1 MSLAN
6 TNEHHQHQS
15 YIYNHN
21 HYHYHHPMDDNQTRV
36 ADFLDDKL
44 QTTADLDSLDD
55 LLAKIHSQHG
65 LLKAQLQEGQRD
77 LHDAKQAAH
86 DHHAHLQQRAEAF
99 RHHQADMDRRLMVM
113 TASETS
119 DEAVPRFQAVLD
131 TLHRLD
137 VAHGY
142 LELLADVDVL
152 SKQAQSLLQTSSE
165 AALQPYI
172 QLRSLHTR
180 LMALQIEAEGAA
192 PQLLHHVGNITQ
204 ALRSQFLKA
213 FSAPLEHVLKK
224 IRWPTPKANIPV
236 QLRDEWETAVVKL
249 LDLQMPDL
257 QGLSYA
263 SGPAD
268 KVKLPPVL
276 YPLQVLVEPLE
287 MRFRY
292 HFDGDKATNRIDR
305 PEYFLSHVTTLLD
318 DYSGF
323 VGDHLQPV
331 LLRQFRGTPLAMNP
345 VYMDAMSAFITA
357 LLPML
362 RTKIGSLLPKV
373 AGQPQLLSHLMHEI
387 MSFDTTIR
395 DTWGY
400 DGGYGVDGW
409 KGLSWEFL
417 VQGDWFGRWLQVEK
431 DFALSRY
438 QNIVEA
444 PDFGDL
450 DYESVDPKSTKPTK
464 GAIRVNDLLETIT
477 GELTRMH
484 YSDRYRPLTSF
495 SQKLTFLIDIQIAIF
510 DKLHERLLGNLE
522 AYLSMTT
529 SLGRAMGGVT
539 KEEQSKLLG
548 IEGLERLCKT
558 YGSADYLERAMRDWS
573 DDVFFLDIWEG
584 LQDRARAAHN
594 IGTMSVADVAE
605 RTSKSVDSDAD
616 GGSLFDET
624 ASWYA
629 RLRERS
635 EKIIIDTMGSNAREA
650 LRPYRHINPW
660 ATLTHTA
667 AATPASLSPTAE
679 IDPLLTYLSST
690 LSFLSRALA
699 SAPLR
704 RITRAVL
711 STISSTLWDNVLT
724 RYRFSTGGAAQLTA
738 DINAIC
744 HVVDKVLGP
753 GVAEAG
759 LRKCIEGATL
769 IGAPVKGGK
778 ASNHAASG
786 EALDDDDDDGKNNG
800 GDAEEADGWDAW
812 DADQGDDGQASS
824 MQEATPAVSGEAQAL
839 GLSSGEAGV
848 AVEELGLWEV
858 ERRLFADNQSAR
870 GVLED
875 LGLDLLTETEARALL
890 RRRVELAG

>member
-1 MSLAN
+1 
-6 TNEHHQHQS
+6 
-15 YIYNHN
+15 
-21 HYHYHHPMDDNQTRV
+21 MDDNQTRV
-36 ADFLDDKL
+36 ADYLDDKL
-44 QTTADLDSLDD
+44 QNAADLDGLDA
-55 LLAKIHSQHG
+55 LLATLTTQHG
-65 LLKAQLQEGQRD
+65 LLRQQLDDAQRD
-77 LHDAKQAAH
+77 LHTAKEASHSHHGDLTRAA
-86 DHHAHLQQRAEAF
+86 DRFHHA
-99 RHHQADMDRRLMVM
+99 QADIDRRLMVI

-119 DEAVPRFQAVLD
+119 DEPVPRFEQVLD

-137 VAHGY
+137 VANGY
-142 LELLADVDVL
+142 VQLLAEVDVL
-152 SKQAQSLLQTSSE
+152 SKQAQSQLQTSNE
-165 AALQPYI
+165 AALAPYK
-172 QLRSLHTR
+172 QLRALHTR
-180 LMALQIEAEGAA
+180 LVNLQDDAEGAA
-192 PQLLHHVGNITQ
+192 PQLLHHVNTIAH
-204 ALRSQFLKA
+204 ALRTKILDA
-213 FSAPLEHVLKK
+213 FATDLDRTLKK
-224 IRWPTPKANIPV
+224 IHWPTPKAAIPS
-236 QLRDEWETAVVKL
+236 QLQEEWETAIVKL
-249 LDLQMPDL
+249 LDLQLPEL
-257 QGLSYA
+257 QGMSYA
-263 SGPAD
+263 SGPGD

-276 YPLQVLVEPLE
+276 FPIEVLVQPLE

-292 HFDGDKATNRIDR
+292 HFDGDKPTNRIDR
-305 PEYFLSHVTTLLD
+305 PEYFLSHITTLLN
-318 DYSGF
+318 DYSAF
-323 VGDHLQPV
+323 VSDHVQPV
-331 LLRQFRGTPLAMNP
+331 LLRHFRGTDLALNP
-345 VYMDAMSAFITA
+345 VYIDAMSAFITA

-362 RTKIGSLLPKV
+362 RSKIGSLLPKV

-438 QNIVEA
+438 QNIVDA

-450 DYESVDPKSTKPTK
+450 DYESVDPKATKPTK

-477 GELTRMH
+477 
-484 YSDRYRPLTSF
+484 DRYRPLTSF

-510 DKLHERLLGNLE
+510 DKLHERLQSNLE

-539 KEEQSKLLG
+539 KEEQEKLLG
-548 IEGLERLCKT
+548 VEGLERLCKT

-584 LQDRARAAHN
+584 LQDRARGQTSN

-605 RTSKSVDSDAD
+605 RTSKNVESDDVD

-635 EKIIIDTMGSNAREA
+635 EKIIIDTLNSNVREA

-660 ATLTHTA
+660 ATLSGPSASASTA
-667 AATPASLSPTAE
+667 TELSPTAE
-679 IDPLLTYLSST
+679 IDPLLTYLRST
-690 LSFLSRALA
+690 LAFLSRALA

-711 STISSTLWDNVLT
+711 TTISTTLWENVLS
-724 RYRFSTGGAAQLTA
+724 RYRFSTQGAAQLHA
-738 DINAIC
+738 DLAAVC
-744 HVVDKVLGP
+744 RVVDKHIGP

-759 LRKCIEGATL
+759 LAKCLEGVKIVGL
-769 IGAPVKGGK
+769 PVKGTS
-778 ASNHAASG
+778 ASQVDTATG
-786 EALDDDDDDGKNNG
+786 RDDDGG
-800 GDAEEADGWDAW
+800 EEDEDWDTDAW
-812 DADQGDDGQASS
+812 AAEDGDEVHDAPQKANPTRHTAS
-824 MQEATPAVSGEAQAL
+824 
-839 GLSSGEAGV
+839 GV
-848 AVEELGLWEV
+848 EGGGELGLWEV

-870 GVLED
+870 DVLED
-875 LGLDLLTETEARALL
+875 LGLELLSETEARALL